1 MNIHVLTFNPF
12 QENTYI
18 IYDEQTKAA
27 AIIDAGCMFEKEQQ
41 QLENFIETNGL
52 KVTYLLNT
60 HLHLDHQFGNHFVA
74 SKYGV
79 LPLASKEDE
88 PLVNSLAEQAAL
100 FGLSR
105 FKMESQ
111 QLGGYLEDGQIL
123 SLCGTVC
130 HVIATPGHSPG
141 GLCFYF
147 PEEKV
152 LFSGD
157 TLFAGGIGRTDVL
170 RGDFRQ
176 LLKSIHQRLM
186 VLLDDVVVYCGHGP
200 HTTIGHERIHN
211 LYLN

>member
-1 MNIHVLTFNPF
+1 MSRQRRL
-12 QENTYI
+12 
-18 IYDEQTKAA
+18 
-27 AIIDAGCMFEKEQQ
+27 
-41 QLENFIETNGL
+41 QLENYIEDNCL
-52 KVTYLLNT
+52 KVKYLLNT

-74 SKYGV
+74 NKYGV

-88 PLVNSLAEQAAL
+88 PLVDTLPEQAAL

-123 SLCGTVC
+123 QLCGTTC

-147 PEEKV
+147 PEEKL

-186 VLLDDVVVYCGHGP
+186 VLPDETVVYCGHGS

>member
-88 PLVNSLAEQAAL
+88 PLVNSLACQDLRWKANNWEGIWRMVKFSHSVEQ
-100 FGLSR
+100 
-105 FKMESQ
+105 
-111 QLGGYLEDGQIL
+111 
-123 SLCGTVC
+123 
-130 HVIATPGHSPG
+130 
-141 GLCFYF
+141 
-147 PEEKV
+147 
-152 LFSGD
+152 
-157 TLFAGGIGRTDVL
+157 FAML
-170 RGDFRQ
+170 
-176 LLKSIHQRLM
+176 
-186 VLLDDVVVYCGHGP
+186 
-200 HTTIGHERIHN
+200 
-211 LYLN
+211 